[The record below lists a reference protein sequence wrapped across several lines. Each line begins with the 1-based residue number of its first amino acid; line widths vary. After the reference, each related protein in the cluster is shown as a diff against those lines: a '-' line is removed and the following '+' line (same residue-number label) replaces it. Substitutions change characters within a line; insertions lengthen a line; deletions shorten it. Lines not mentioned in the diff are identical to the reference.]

1 MVGYS
6 LFPFV
11 SPSLDKKRSMKHRKI
26 IHVDMDAFFVSVEE
40 LDDPSLKGKPV
51 VVGHDGPRGVVS
63 TANYVARQYGV
74 HSAQP
79 IAVAHRLCPDLL
91 VVEPHFSRYKEVSR
105 QVQDIFHEY
114 TDLIEPLSLDEA
126 YLDVTDNKFGIDMAV
141 DIAREIKKRIRQ
153 VTGLTASAGVS
164 YCKFLAKVASDYR
177 KPDGLCTVHPE
188 RALKFIDNLKVEQ
201 FWGVGE
207 KTAQH
212 MHKMGVFTGKQLR
225 GLTLQQLTTQFG
237 KMGKVFYDFAR
248 GIDDRPV
255 VTEWVRKSV
264 GCERTYIKDITRQE
278 DMLAELSILADE
290 LESRLA
296 RNNFKGRTLVLKVKF
311 SDFRQTTHSLTENVV
326 IEHKEKIMALVKEL
340 LNEVDFQQRP
350 VRLLG
355 ITVTNPVEEE
365 GRRGPI
371 QLYIEWPPVF

>member
-11 SPSLDKKRSMKHRKI
+11 SPSLDKNRSMKHRKI

-105 QVQDIFHEY
+105 QVHDIFHEY

>member
-1 MVGYS
+1 M
-6 LFPFV
+6 
-11 SPSLDKKRSMKHRKI
+11 
-26 IHVDMDAFFVSVEE
+26 DMDAFFVSVEE

-311 SDFRQTTHSLTENVV
+311 SDFRQTTHGLTENVV

>member
-1 MVGYS
+1 
-6 LFPFV
+6 
-11 SPSLDKKRSMKHRKI
+11 MKHRKI

-105 QVQDIFHEY
+105 QVHDIFHEY

-141 DIAREIKKRIRQ
+141 DIAWEIKKRIRQ

-188 RALKFIDNLKVEQ
+188 RALEFIDNLKVEQ

-311 SDFRQTTHSLTENVV
+311 SDFRQTTHGITENVV

>member
-1 MVGYS
+1 
-6 LFPFV
+6 
-11 SPSLDKKRSMKHRKI
+11 MKQRKI
-26 IHVDMDAFFVSVEE
+26 IHIDMDAFFVSVEE
-40 LDDPSLKGKPV
+40 LDNPSLKGHPV
-51 VVGHDGPRGVVS
+51 VVGQDGPRGVVS
-63 TANYVARQYGV
+63 TANYVARKYGV
-74 HSAQP
+74 HSALP
-79 IAVAHRLCPDLL
+79 IAVAHRLCPNLI

-105 QVQDIFHEY
+105 QVHEIFHEY

-126 YLDVTDNKFGIDMAV
+126 YLDVTENKRGMDMAV
-141 DIAREIKKRIRQ
+141 DIAREMKQRIRQ

-177 KPDGLCTVHPE
+177 KPDGLCVVHPE
-188 RALKFIDNLKVEQ
+188 RALKFIDNLRVEQ

-212 MHKMGVFTGKQLR
+212 LHRMGVFTGKQLR
-225 GLTLQQLTTQFG
+225 GLTIQQLTAQFG

-264 GCERTYIKDITRQE
+264 GCERTYIKDLTKE
-278 DMLAELSILADE
+278 EEMLAELDTLASE
-290 LESRLA
+290 LEARLA
-296 RNNFKGRTLVLKVKF
+296 RNGFKGRTLVLKVKF
-311 SDFRQTTHSLTENVV
+311 SDFRQITHSFTENIV
-326 IEHKEKIMALVKEL
+326 IENKETIMVLAKEL
-340 LNEVDFQQRP
+340 LHEVDFQQRP

-365 GRRGPI
+365 VRRGPI
-371 QLYIEWPPVF
+371 QLYIEWPPDPLPDD

>member
-105 QVQDIFHEY
+105 QVHDIFHEY

-188 RALKFIDNLKVEQ
+188 RALEFIDNLKVEQ

-340 LNEVDFQQRP
+340 INEVDFQQRP

>member
-6 LFPFV
+6 IFPFV

-105 QVQDIFHEY
+105 QVHDIFHEY

-164 YCKFLAKVASDYR
+164 YCKFLAKVASDFR

-188 RALKFIDNLKVEQ
+188 RALEFIDNLKVEQ

-264 GCERTYIKDITRQE
+264 GCERTYIKDITRQK

-311 SDFRQTTHSLTENVV
+311 SDFRQTTHGLTENVV

>member
-105 QVQDIFHEY
+105 QVHDIFHEY

-153 VTGLTASAGVS
+153 ATGLTASAGVS

-188 RALKFIDNLKVEQ
+188 RALEFIDNLKVEQ

-225 GLTLQQLTTQFG
+225 GLTLQQLTAQFG

-311 SDFRQTTHSLTENVV
+311 CDFRQTTHSLTENVV

>member
-6 LFPFV
+6 LYPFV
-11 SPSLDKKRSMKHRKI
+11 SPSHDKKRSMKHRKI

-105 QVQDIFHEY
+105 QVHDIFHEY

-164 YCKFLAKVASDYR
+164 YCKFLAKVASDFR

-188 RALKFIDNLKVEQ
+188 RALEFIDNLKVEQ

-225 GLTLQQLTTQFG
+225 GLTLQQLTAQFG

-311 SDFRQTTHSLTENVV
+311 SDFRQTTHGLTENFV

-340 LNEVDFQQRP
+340 INEVDFQQRP

>member
-311 SDFRQTTHSLTENVV
+311 CDFRQTTHSLTENVV
-326 IEHKEKIMALVKEL
+326 IEHKVKIMALVKEL

>member
-40 LDDPSLKGKPV
+40 LDDPSLKGNPV

-105 QVQDIFHEY
+105 QVHDIFHEY

-188 RALKFIDNLKVEQ
+188 RALEFIDNLKVEQ

-237 KMGKVFYDFAR
+237 KMGKVFYDFAH

>member
-1 MVGYS
+1 M
-6 LFPFV
+6 
-11 SPSLDKKRSMKHRKI
+11 
-26 IHVDMDAFFVSVEE
+26 FF
-40 LDDPSLKGKPV
+40 
-51 VVGHDGPRGVVS
+51 
-63 TANYVARQYGV
+63 
-74 HSAQP
+74 
-79 IAVAHRLCPDLL
+79 
-91 VVEPHFSRYKEVSR
+91 
-105 QVQDIFHEY
+105 
-114 TDLIEPLSLDEA
+114 
-126 YLDVTDNKFGIDMAV
+126 
-141 DIAREIKKRIRQ
+141 
-153 VTGLTASAGVS
+153 
-164 YCKFLAKVASDYR
+164 
-177 KPDGLCTVHPE
+177 
-188 RALKFIDNLKVEQ
+188 
-201 FWGVGE
+201 
-207 KTAQH
+207 
-212 MHKMGVFTGKQLR
+212 
-225 GLTLQQLTTQFG
+225 
-237 KMGKVFYDFAR
+237 DFAR

-326 IEHKEKIMALVKEL
+326 IEHKVKIMALVKEL

>member
-11 SPSLDKKRSMKHRKI
+11 SPSLDKKLSMKHRKI

-105 QVQDIFHEY
+105 QVHDIFHEY

-278 DMLAELSILADE
+278 DMLGELSILADE

>member
-278 DMLAELSILADE
+278 DLLAELSILADE

-311 SDFRQTTHSLTENVV
+311 CDFRQTTHSLTENVV

>member
-74 HSAQP
+74 HSALP

-188 RALKFIDNLKVEQ
+188 RALEFIDNLKVEQ

-278 DMLAELSILADE
+278 DMLAELSILANE

-340 LNEVDFQQRP
+340 INEVDFQQRP

>member
-91 VVEPHFSRYKEVSR
+91 VVEPHFSRYKEVSQ
-105 QVQDIFHEY
+105 QVHDIFHEY

-126 YLDVTDNKFGIDMAV
+126 YLDVTDNKFGIGMAV

-177 KPDGLCTVHPE
+177 KPNGLCTVHPE
-188 RALKFIDNLKVEQ
+188 RALEFIDNLKVEQ

-225 GLTLQQLTTQFG
+225 GLTLQQLTAQFG

-326 IEHKEKIMALVKEL
+326 IEHKVKIMALVKEL